1 MILAW
6 LASPLGRRIALY
18 GAGALAVLWL
28 YRIHANGIAEQ
39 SERKGQD
46 AGWNQA
52 AKVNR
57 KAWEAQ
63 RKQLA
68 EEKATLATERGTAGG
83 ERVATAK
90 ARESMAREL
99 RASLGAL
106 RADLD
111 RVRGTAAAIPPG
123 ELDGAIRAALVELRG
138 RR

>member
-1 MILAW
+1 MIAF

-18 GAGALAVLWL
+18 GGAALLAGWMI
-28 YRIHANGIAEQ
+28 RQWANGIAEQ
-39 SERKGQD
+39 ASRAGEA

-57 KAWEAQ
+57 AAWDAQ
-63 RKQLA
+63 RKLLA
-68 EEKATLATERGTAGG
+68 VEKATLAAERGTAAG
-83 ERVATAK
+83 EQAATAR
-90 ARESMAREL
+90 ARETMAREL